1 MDSDSYLKEPLG
13 EDLFL
18 ICKPLFVECELHQ
31 NPVLLRSYDTK
42 CMYKRSLLNH
52 YERERE
58 RERNVYFVTMGTDF
72 IFFNTD
78 SKNIFPLI
86 CTVFNTTSQTMYLY
100 SEQCVY

>member
-18 ICKPLFVECELHQ
+18 ICKPLFVECELHH

-42 CMYKRSLLNH
+42 CMCKRSLLNH

-58 RERNVYFVTMGTDF
+58 RGMCILLQWALILYFLIQIQKT
-72 IFFNTD
+72 FFH
-78 SKNIFPLI
+78 
-86 CTVFNTTSQTMYLY
+86 
-100 SEQCVY
+100 